1 MSLGKWN
8 ISKGND
14 TVWCKNFKMVVV
26 LEGLSRVYSKS
37 YFNSSGCFVA
47 AIFVVF
53 LENSR
58 ALVAKWISE
67 VLLKNQN
74 TIKMIDN
81 SLQSHLEME
90 VTN

>member
-14 TVWCKNFKMVVV
+14 IVWCKNFKMVVV
-26 LEGLSRVYSKS
+26 LKGLSRVYSKS
-37 YFNSSGCFVA
+37 DFKSSGCFVA
-47 AIFVVF
+47 AVFVVF
-53 LENSR
+53 LENIG

-67 VLLKNQN
+67 VLLENQN
-74 TIKMIDN
+74 AIEMIDN
-81 SLQSHLEME
+81 SFQSHLEME